1 VWLDLMSLPIE
12 LQDINLLLAVN
23 ALILLVTLEVFSS
36 QSGNNSIQVNM
47 QRLKIAAV
55 TVSILFL
62 VSMAMRIIAITLA
75 L

>member
-1 VWLDLMSLPIE
+1 MMSLPIE

>member
-1 VWLDLMSLPIE
+1 MSLPIE